1 MVAKV
6 HAGEEAILQSHVE
19 SKMTSSC
26 CLGVTWLLIV
36 HMWHH
41 WLWKQGQP
49 ETSLA
54 FYHADGV
61 TISKSHQSPKITR
74 VKTCDRGMAAITGEG
89 NGFDVPK
96 KKLLMPWPFRQSKHN
111 GMRRSRFR
119 DWMFNVFL
127 GNFSLLTTV
136 HCYQEIFEVE
146 YYAGM
151 KNKDI
156 LKLRST
162 RMNELRNL
170 KLLWVRSLKTSRKS
184 NTGPWSLK
192 TDIHR
197 KYSRHDWGRNSCV
210 YWTIEKWLEPL
221 QGEISIN
228 RKFDP
233 EILLRKACW
242 NFQTQ
247 WTHKEN
253 IQSGYYNYNL

>member
-1 MVAKV
+1 VNSKSLKRDTEEGSRRQKDLSYSQTGRIKRVKEVILILGVDSKFLSCSQDDMVAKV

-41 WLWKQGQP
+41 WLWKQGQH

-136 HCYQEIFEVE
+136 HCYQKIFKVE
-146 YYAGM
+146 
-151 KNKDI
+151 
-156 LKLRST
+156 
-162 RMNELRNL
+162 
-170 KLLWVRSLKTSRKS
+170 
-184 NTGPWSLK
+184 
-192 TDIHR
+192 
-197 KYSRHDWGRNSCV
+197 
-210 YWTIEKWLEPL
+210 
-221 QGEISIN
+221 
-228 RKFDP
+228 
-233 EILLRKACW
+233 
-242 NFQTQ
+242 
-247 WTHKEN
+247 
-253 IQSGYYNYNL
+253 